1 MECCLSVRMR
11 AAILLPLVV
20 LALTAEMAAAQDAVV
35 LVVGS
40 DSTIAEISLLDIRKA
55 YLGISVSLGEGTV
68 HPLRRNDDEQ
78 LNQIFM
84 QTVIA
89 MSERS
94 YERRLLS
101 LMLRFGTPRPEEI
114 DDRDQLDRRLA
125 ERPYSIAYM
134 WKSEAEADARV
145 RVVRTLWQDH

>member
-1 MECCLSVRMR
+1 MR
-11 AAILLPLVV
+11 AAKLLPLVV
-20 LALTAEMAAAQDAVV
+20 LALMAEMAAAQDAVV
-35 LVVGS
+35 LVVGR
-40 DSTIAEISLLDIRKA
+40 DSPINEISLLDIRKA
-55 YLGISVSLGEGTV
+55 YLGISVSLGGGTV
-68 HPLRRNDDEQ
+68 RPLRRNDDEQ

-101 LMLRFGTPRPEEI
+101 LMLRFGTPRPEET
-114 DDRDQLDRRLA
+114 DDRDELDRRLA

-145 RVVRTLWQDH
+145 KVVRTLWQDH

>member
-1 MECCLSVRMR
+1 MRMR
-11 AAILLPLVV
+11 AAKLLPLVV
-20 LALTAEMAAAQDAVV
+20 LALVAEMAAAQDAVV
-35 LVVGS
+35 LVVS
-40 DSTIAEISLLDIRKA
+40 RDSPINEISLLDIRKA
-55 YLGISVSLGEGTV
+55 YLGISVSLGGGTV
-68 HPLRRNDDEQ
+68 RPLRRNDDER

-84 QTVIA
+84 QSVIA

-101 LMLRFGTPRPEEI
+101 LMLRFGTPRPEET
-114 DDRDQLDRRLA
+114 DDRDELDRRLA

-145 RVVRTLWQDH
+145 KVVRTLWQDH

>member
-1 MECCLSVRMR
+1 MRMR
-11 AAILLPLVV
+11 AAKLLPLVV

-35 LVVGS
+35 LVVGR
-40 DSTIAEISLLDIRKA
+40 DSPINEISLLDIRKA
-55 YLGISVSLGEGTV
+55 YLGISVSLGGDTV
-68 HPLRRNDDEQ
+68 RPLRRNDDEQ

-101 LMLRFGTPRPEEI
+101 LMLRFGTPRPEET
-114 DDRDQLDRRLA
+114 DDRDELDRRLA

-134 WKSEAEADARV
+134 WASEAEADARV
-145 RVVRTLWQDH
+145 KVVRTLWQDH

>member
-1 MECCLSVRMR
+1 MECCFSVRMR
-11 AAILLPLVV
+11 AAKLLPLVV

-35 LVVGS
+35 LVVGR
-40 DSTIAEISLLDIRKA
+40 DSPINEISLLDIRKA
-55 YLGISVSLGEGTV
+55 YLGISVSLGGDTV
-68 HPLRRNDDEQ
+68 RPLRRNDDEQ

-101 LMLRFGTPRPEEI
+101 LMLRFGTPRPEET
-114 DDRDQLDRRLA
+114 DDRDELDRRLA
-125 ERPYSIAYM
+125 ERPHSIAYM
-134 WKSEAEADARV
+134 WASEAEADARV
-145 RVVRTLWQDH
+145 KVVRTLWQDH

>member
-1 MECCLSVRMR
+1 MECCFSVRKR
-11 AAILLPLVV
+11 AAKLLPLVV
-20 LALTAEMAAAQDAVV
+20 LALMAEMAAAQDAVV
-35 LVVGS
+35 LVVGR
-40 DSTIAEISLLDIRKA
+40 DSPINEISLLDIRKA
-55 YLGISVSLGEGTV
+55 YLGISVSLGGGTV
-68 HPLRRNDDEQ
+68 RPLRRNDDEQ

-101 LMLRFGTPRPEEI
+101 LMLRFGTPRPEET
-114 DDRDQLDRRLA
+114 DDRDELDRRLA

-145 RVVRTLWQDH
+145 KVVRTLWQDH

>member
-1 MECCLSVRMR
+1 MECCLSVRNR
-11 AAILLPLVV
+11 AAKLLLSLVLV
-20 LALTAEMAAAQDAVV
+20 LTAEVTVAEDSVV

-40 DSTIAEISLLDIRKA
+40 DSTIAEISLLEIRKA
-55 YLGISVSLGEGTV
+55 YLGISVSLGGGTV
-68 HPLRRNDDEQ
+68 RPLRRNDDER
-78 LNQIFM
+78 LNRIFM

-101 LMLRFGTPRPEEI
+101 LMLRFGTPRPEEV

-134 WKSEAEADARV
+134 WKTEAEADARV